1 MLPWTKSLFPNKNLE
16 ILIVLKTLIQA
27 YDGDR
32 LLQGLL
38 SIDKLSGDV
47 GKPTQ
52 LISDLGVCP
61 SPPQSLQSEEMTLV
75 CAHKG

>member
-47 GKPTQ
+47 GSRLSSFLTRVFAQ
-52 LISDLGVCP
+52 VHP
-61 SPPQSLQSEEMTLV
+61 SLSSQRR
-75 CAHKG
+75 